1 LKFKLSKTKMSL
13 QHHQT
18 FEENKEN
25 FDYMTQKWTPA
36 FKHEPIADIR
46 SPLRDITDDVV
57 PKKKSKPTSIM
68 LNLFTEKKTPLN
80 KMR

>member
-1 LKFKLSKTKMSL
+1 MSHQLS
-13 QHHQT
+13 HT

-25 FDYMTQKWTPA
+25 FDYIAQKWTPPL
-36 FKHEPIADIR
+36 KHSPIAEIR

-57 PKKKSKPTSIM
+57 PKKKAKSSSIM
-68 LNLFTEKKTPLN
+68 LNLFTERKTTLN